1 MSGLQWTPDVSI
13 YRQPWRESTG
23 ACLQAPAGEGM
34 TMQRRECE
42 ECGGRAVWAWQ
53 ARMANS
59 PTYLCDDDAATMDL
73 DELTEL

>member
-1 MSGLQWTPDVSI
+1 MDR
-13 YRQPWRESTG
+13 RQ
-23 ACLQAPAGEGM
+23 
-34 TMQRRECE
+34 CE

-53 ARMANS
+53 PRAANS